1 MPPQKIKK
9 IMAIKYILKLNTNN
23 TSTGYNK
30 LYARAIHEETV
41 SLDQLAEHMS
51 QHNTPYSKGAIKGV
65 LTDMVLCIKELLLDS
80 KKVKLDDLAIFSLG
94 LQSKPA
100 DSEDDWDAS
109 KIVKARIRAL
119 GTGEFCKKQLDMD
132 VRGTPIGSWLPVKTT
147 GLVRLSIIKLMA
159 EAEYDIVSVPWGRS
173 DP

>member
-9 IMAIKYILKLNTNN
+9 IMAIKYILKLNTNS
-23 TSTGYNK
+23 TSTSYNK

-100 DSEDDWDAS
+100 DNEDDWDAS

-132 VRGTPIGSWLPVKTT
+132 VQFQRATSVK
-147 GLVRLSIIKLMA
+147 GKAKS
-159 EAEYDIVSVPWGRS
+159 
-173 DP
+173 